1 MLTYGLLLI
10 SGLFIAGLIMKH
22 LSERRFC
29 VICASISLTWLI
41 FLILYWTDNFHDP
54 ILLSLLMGQ
63 SITGPYYFV
72 KKGVPKVLRIFS
84 LPFFLSLTAGFY
96 MLIKTELVL
105 PAFGLLLGLWLVA
118 WLIFT
123 YRNDP
128 GKKTIAKILA
138 KCCEDS

>member
-10 SGLFIAGLIMKH
+10 SGLFIGGLIIKH
-22 LSERRFC
+22 LSQQRFC
-29 VICASISLTWLI
+29 VICASVSLTWLS
-41 FLILYWTDNFHDP
+41 FLTLYWTDSFDDP
-54 ILLSLLMGQ
+54 ILLSLLIGQ
-63 SITGPYYFV
+63 SIAGLYYFV
-72 KKGVPKVLRIFS
+72 EKRVPKVLRIFG
-84 LPFFLSLTAGFY
+84 LPFLLSLTAGFY

-105 PAFGLLLGLWLVA
+105 TAFGLLLGLWLAA

-128 GKKTIAKILA
+128 AKKTIAKILA